1 MPLQFQDDNCTKLLD
16 DGTDV
21 TTRQVALAR
30 CDCLMDRYLRW
41 KKENKRKSD
50 LGQGAALIFSAITPV
65 LLLLP
70 GAFCETIVQTEQNA
84 KLLGAISAALAA
96 IATGLLAIHHWR
108 ENYIRY
114 GYIWHALQNE
124 KFRYLMHVTEE
135 YPAGNQARADS
146 NFAARIEQ
154 LVMAEFEE
162 WRVQMQPSERLNT
175 EPGTGEKDGTG
186 SVPPAPNAP
195 V

>member
-1 MPLQFQDDNCTKLLD
+1 MSIQFQDENCTKLIGNGAD
-16 DGTDV
+16 A
-21 TTRQVALAR
+21 TTRQIALLR
-30 CDCLMDRYLRW
+30 CDCLMERYLRW
-41 KKENKRKSD
+41 KKENKQKSD
-50 LGQGAALIFSAITPV
+50 LAQGAALIFSAITPV
-65 LLLLP
+65 LLFLP
-70 GAFCETIVQTEQNA
+70 AAFGETTIQADQNS

-108 ENYIRY
+108 ENFIRY

-135 YPAGNQARADS
+135 YPADNQARADS

-162 WRVQMQPSERLNT
+162 WRIQMQPSERLDT
-175 EPGTGEKDGTG
+175 ERDKCEKETT
-186 SVPPAPNAP
+186 STTSLE
-195 V
+195 

>member
-1 MPLQFQDDNCTKLLD
+1 MQ
-16 DGTDV
+16 
-21 TTRQVALAR
+21 
-30 CDCLMDRYLRW
+30 
-41 KKENKRKSD
+41 S
-50 LGQGAALIFSAITPV
+50 
-65 LLLLP
+65 
-70 GAFCETIVQTEQNA
+70 EQNS
-84 KLLGAISAALAA
+84 KLLGAMSAALAA

-154 LVMAEFEE
+154 LVMVEFEE
-162 WRVQMQPSERLNT
+162 WRAQVQS
-175 EPGTGEKDGTG
+175 GEKITTESSKGESAATGTA
-186 SVPPAPNAP
+186 PPDSNAP